1 MNETAPREKAVRK
14 SSSEANVRQAM
25 RWVILFVV
33 IAVLVFLGNMMWVTF
48 FGGRSL
54 F

>member
-1 MNETAPREKAVRK
+1 
-14 SSSEANVRQAM
+14 M
-25 RWVILFVV
+25 RWVLLIVV
-33 IAVLVFLGNMMWVTF
+33 LAVLVVVANLLWTSF

>member
-1 MNETAPREKAVRK
+1 MNQTRLGEKPRK
-14 SSSEANVRQAM
+14 SSALALVRQAM
-25 RWVILFVV
+25 RWVLLIVV
-33 IAVLVFLGNMMWVTF
+33 LAVLVFLGNMMWVSF

>member
-1 MNETAPREKAVRK
+1 MRSPARK
-14 SSSEANVRQAM
+14 SLALATVKPDM
-25 RWVILFVV
+25 RWVILIVV
-33 IAVLVFLGNMMWVTF
+33 LAVLVFLGNLMWVTF

>member
-1 MNETAPREKAVRK
+1 
-14 SSSEANVRQAM
+14 M
-25 RWVILFVV
+25 RWVILLVV

>member
-1 MNETAPREKAVRK
+1 
-14 SSSEANVRQAM
+14 M
-25 RWVILFVV
+25 RWVLLLVV
-33 IAVLVFLGNMMWVTF
+33 LAVLVFLGNLMWVQF

>member
-1 MNETAPREKAVRK
+1 
-14 SSSEANVRQAM
+14 M
-25 RWVILFVV
+25 RWVLLLVV

>member
-1 MNETAPREKAVRK
+1 
-14 SSSEANVRQAM
+14 M
-25 RWVILFVV
+25 RFVLLILVL
-33 IAVLVFLGNMMWVTF
+33 AVLVFLGNLMWTTF

>member
-1 MNETAPREKAVRK
+1 
-14 SSSEANVRQAM
+14 M
-25 RWVILFVV
+25 RWVLLLVV
-33 IAVLVFLGNMMWVTF
+33 LAVLVFLGNLMWTTF

>member
-1 MNETAPREKAVRK
+1 VML
-14 SSSEANVRQAM
+14 
-25 RWVILFVV
+25 IVV
-33 IAVLVFLGNMMWVTF
+33 LAVLVVVANLLWTSF

>member
-1 MNETAPREKAVRK
+1 
-14 SSSEANVRQAM
+14 M
-25 RWVILFVV
+25 RYVLLLLVVGVLIFV
-33 IAVLVFLGNMMWVTF
+33 GNLMWVTF

>member
-1 MNETAPREKAVRK
+1 MTRPSLVRK
-14 SSSEANVRQAM
+14 YVSAGVVKRVM
-25 RWVILFVV
+25 RWVLLLVV
-33 IAVLVFLGNMMWVTF
+33 LAVLVFLGNLMWTTF